1 MVYHKLS
8 SLSRFERKERKEYQ
22 ELKKANSI
30 KARKQRDRATFL
42 GCFVIVLLATLVING
57 SLV

>member
-1 MVYHKLS
+1 MEYHKLS

-22 ELKKANSI
+22 ELKNANSI
-30 KARKQRDRATFL
+30 KARKQGDRATFL